1 MIVYSSLERERERE
15 REGEREIDVCVNT
28 LTFLQVH
35 VIAFTPSLSLASPQG
50 ALYKYIGC

>member
-1 MIVYSSLERERERE
+1 MLVYSSLERERERE